1 MGVELFFPIRKTPIS
16 FVITPFQVAMAPQE
30 TCTRPMWCSVLGAGP
45 RVVATVCTAM
55 VVSVV
60 VRVLMEPAQ
69 ADILKVAL
77 QRLHMES
84 RERL

>member
-1 MGVELFFPIRKTPIS
+1 MSNLWLYSLP
-16 FVITPFQVAMAPQE
+16 VAMAPLD

-55 VVSVV
+55 VVSLV
-60 VRVLMEPAQ
+60 VRALMEPAQ

-77 QRLHMES
+77 QRLRMER
-84 RERL
+84 REGL